1 MRIKSLPKSVLLLW
15 VAFFLCVGYNVAA
28 VFTHERTISNLGKI
42 KGINV
47 EVYTDSS
54 GTTILDAIDWD
65 WVEPG
70 ESYNY
75 TIYVKQTANYPWV
88 TLSMWTDNWVPS
100 STSDYITV
108 TWDSEGLVIN
118 KFDQPEPCIITLS
131 VNATVIEAGIQDFS
145 FEITIEG
152 TG

>member
-1 MRIKSLPKSVLLLW
+1 MDKSFPRTVLLLW
-15 VAFFLCVGYNVAA
+15 VAFFLCLGYNATA
-28 VFTHERTISNLGKI
+28 VFTHERTVSNLGKI

-47 EVYTDSS
+47 EVYADSS
-54 GTTILDAIDWD
+54 GNTILDSIDWG

-70 ESYNY
+70 GAYNY

-100 STSDYITV
+100 STSDYLTV

-118 KFDQPEPCIITLS
+118 KFDQPEACIITLS
-131 VNATVIEAGIQDFS
+131 VSPTVIEAGIQDFS
-145 FEITIEG
+145 FDITIEG